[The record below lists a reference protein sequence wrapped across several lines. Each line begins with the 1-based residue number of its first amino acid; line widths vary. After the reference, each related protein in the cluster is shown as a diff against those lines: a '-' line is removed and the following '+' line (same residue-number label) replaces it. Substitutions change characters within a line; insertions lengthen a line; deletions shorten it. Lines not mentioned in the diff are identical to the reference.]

1 MRRNVEVPSRRA
13 VLYVHGWNDYFF
25 QTHLA
30 DHWVEQGYD
39 FYAVDLRR
47 YGRSW
52 RLGQLAGYVSDLADY
67 DAELDAC
74 ISEIRTDH
82 DLVLLMGHSTGGLV
96 SSLWV
101 ADHPG
106 RVDGLVLNSPWLN
119 LQATAMVRTL
129 GRPVVDAL
137 GTRMPTAIVPQT
149 DTGFYAR
156 VLHTS
161 LEGEWDYDL
170 TMKSSPSQPVRVGWL
185 RAVLHGHQRVA
196 EGLDIDVPVLVM
208 ASDRTVFGRRWS
220 EDMRR
225 ADTVLDV
232 DQIARRATRL
242 GRCVTVVRIPG
253 GLHDLVLSAADAR
266 EQTFVEMT
274 RWLRG
279 YVD

>member
-1 MRRNVEVPSRRA
+1 S
-13 VLYVHGWNDYFF
+13 
-25 QTHLA
+25 
-30 DHWVEQGYD
+30 
-39 FYAVDLRR
+39 
-47 YGRSW
+47 
-52 RLGQLAGYVSDLADY
+52 
-67 DAELDAC
+67 
-74 ISEIRTDH
+74 
-82 DLVLLMGHSTGGLV
+82 
-96 SSLWV
+96 
-101 ADHPG
+101 
-106 RVDGLVLNSPWLN
+106 
-119 LQATAMVRTL
+119 
-129 GRPVVDAL
+129 
-137 GTRMPTAIVPQT
+137 
-149 DTGFYAR
+149 GFYAR

-170 TMKSSPSQPVRVGWL
+170 PMEWSPSQPVRVGWL
-185 RAVLHGHQRVA
+185 RPVLHGHQRVA
-196 EGLDIDVPVLVM
+196 GGLDIDVPVLVM

-242 GRCVTVVRIPG
+242 GRCVTVVRIAG